1 MLIHLLGSASARE
14 KVAGGVPKQ
23 AVSGI
28 VESWTGRF
36 SRRCLRKS
44 GAGWSLGF
52 GGGPTIA
59 MK

>member
-1 MLIHLLGSASARE
+1 MVARQLAE
-14 KVAGGVPKQ
+14 TVSKRG
-23 AVSGI
+23 VSGI